1 MDVVSQHP
9 AWVER
14 KLPAFFNTDEETLGK
29 GRGGSLSPASRSK
42 QGGQIKCGGGVRS
55 SVLAFQH
62 VLDEGAALSN
72 VLVDN
77 ELLVIGGDE
86 EDHCCSSG

>member
-1 MDVVSQHP
+1 MDTAIQHP
-9 AWVER
+9 AWVEQ
-14 KLPAFFNTDEETLGK
+14 KLPTFFSTDEVTLGK
-29 GRGGSLSPASRSK
+29 GRGRSLSPTSRSK
-42 QGGQIKCGGGVRS
+42 RGGQIKCGGGVRS

-62 VLDEGAALSN
+62 LLDEGAALSN

-77 ELLVIGGDE
+77 KLLVIGGDE